1 MIKDYYQLGYR
12 EGRVNGLNDIKLA
25 NWLIENGYA
34 VETDREALIKQG

>member
-25 NWLIENGYA
+25 HWLIENGYA